1 MRTIGIIGG
10 MSWESS
16 AHYYALINRG
26 IRDALGPPHSARI
39 VMDSVD
45 FGEVEPLQRAG
56 EWDALGDMLAASA
69 RRLEAAGADF
79 LVLATNTMHKLADRI
94 EAATS
99 LDLLHICDP
108 AAEAIRRAGH
118 ARVGLLGTAFTMEQA
133 FYRERLEAE
142 GLAVIVPEAADRA
155 EIHRVIY
162 EELVAGRFLEPSR
175 AAYRGVIARLAER
188 GAEGVVLGCTEIGL
202 LVAPED
208 SALPLFDTTALH
220 AEAAVNRALSQLTQK
235 TTPPGP

>member
-10 MSWESS
+10 MSSESS
-16 AHYYALINRG
+16 AQYYTLINRG
-26 IRDALGPPHSARI
+26 VRDALGPAHSARI
-39 VMDSVD
+39 VMDSLD

-56 EWDALGDMLAASA
+56 EWEALGDMLAASA

-79 LVLATNTMHKLADRI
+79 LVLATNTMHKLADRV

-99 LDLLHICDP
+99 LDLLHICEP
-108 AAEAIRRAGH
+108 AAAAIGRAGLS
-118 ARVGLLGTAFTMEQA
+118 RVALLGTAFTMEQA
-133 FYRERLEAE
+133 FYRERLETA

-162 EELVAGRFLEPSR
+162 EELVAGRFLETSR
-175 AAYRGVIARLAER
+175 KAYRGAIGRLAAR
-188 GAEGVVLGCTEIGL
+188 GAEGIVLGCTEISL
-202 LVAPED
+202 LIGPED

-220 AEAAVNRALSQLTQK
+220 AEAAARRALA
-235 TTPPGP
+235 